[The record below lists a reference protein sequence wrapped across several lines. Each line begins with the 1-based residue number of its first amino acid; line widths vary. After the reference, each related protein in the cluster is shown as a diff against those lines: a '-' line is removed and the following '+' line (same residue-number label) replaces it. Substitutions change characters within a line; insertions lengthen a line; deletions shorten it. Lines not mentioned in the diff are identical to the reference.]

1 VTGHPAVAGREPE
14 LADLA
19 AAVRRLVDLA
29 VTSAPDAAATRQA
42 ADEINRLSDRLAAH
56 RPAEP
61 VTHSMRSPEDRAPGL
76 EAMATRMP
84 FDYIVGRFN
93 PLALPIAI
101 SSEGRTAVGRGSFTH
116 PYEGP
121 PGCVHGA
128 ALAGVFDIV
137 FTAANLLA
145 DAAGPTISLSVRYEK
160 PTLLHDECVF
170 EAVVDRTEGLRTF
183 TTGRLVQNGVVTVE
197 AEGVFAALSTE
208 VIKRLGERRR
218 RTTG

>member
-93 PLALPIAI
+93 PLA
-101 SSEGRTAVGRGSFTH
+101 RTAVGRGSFTH